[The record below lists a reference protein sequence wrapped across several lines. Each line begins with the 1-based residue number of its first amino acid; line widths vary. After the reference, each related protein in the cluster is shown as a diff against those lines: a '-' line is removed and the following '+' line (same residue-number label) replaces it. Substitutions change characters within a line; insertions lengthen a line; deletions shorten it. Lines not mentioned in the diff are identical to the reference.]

1 MRKKKVSAD
10 SQAKATMYE
19 RAMEEALA
27 CMVAGRHKWKSRV
40 VDRVV
45 LAVDLFEYL
54 GAYPLSKHVRDYKLA
69 KECGDRVLARSGLPV
84 SHDGWRILPPLPC

>member
-1 MRKKKVSAD
+1 VKLDK
-10 SQAKATMYE
+10 QEKAAMYE

-27 CMVAGRHKWKSRV
+27 AMIAGRHKRKSRA

-54 GAYPLSKHVRDYKLA
+54 GICIGAYYGTLRDYKLA
-69 KECGDRVLARSGLPV
+69 KECADRVLRRSGLPV
-84 SHDGWRILPPLPC
+84 DREGWRILPEIPC